1 MAEDAS
7 QFIFDMRY
15 TDWSDDPYYH
25 RDWYGA
31 KPIEVVAANRQDA
44 VTKAREV
51 LGPPPSHRV
60 WGIKV
65 VSIKDVRIPTEQKD
79 SA

>member
-1 MAEDAS
+1 MTDAS
-7 QFIFDMRY
+7 QFIFNMLY
-15 TDWSDDPYYH
+15 TDWDDDPYYY

-31 KPIEVVAANRQDA
+31 ESIEVVAPNRQDA
-44 VTKAREV
+44 VAKAREV

-65 VSIKDVRIPTEQKD
+65 VSIKDVRIPTEEKK
-79 SA
+79 